1 MGWRFPWVSSFA
13 SDFNYDFGVS
23 FTPEQLAPARAVYN
37 YRETA
42 LGLADQSGDSVFYK
56 DEAGGGR
63 ALSQSG

>member
-1 MGWRFPWVSSFA
+1 MGWRFPWVS
-13 SDFNYDFGVS
+13 
-23 FTPEQLAPARAVYN
+23 FTPEQLGPGRAVYN

-42 LGLADQSGDSVFYK
+42 LGLADQSGDSLFYK